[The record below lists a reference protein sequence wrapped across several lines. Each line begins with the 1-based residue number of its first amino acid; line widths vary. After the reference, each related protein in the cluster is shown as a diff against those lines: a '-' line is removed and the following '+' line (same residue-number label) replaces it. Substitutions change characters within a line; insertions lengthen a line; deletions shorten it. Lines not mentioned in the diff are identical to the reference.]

1 MNELRIK
8 YIPISDLKPYEHNA
22 RKHEDKDIEAII
34 ASIREFGFD
43 DPVGV
48 WSDEN
53 VIVEGHGRVMAAQR
67 LGMTEVPCIR
77 LDHLTD
83 EQRRAYALTHNRTA
97 ELSEWDFTVR
107 DDELQGI
114 TEIDMAAFGFD
125 LNDIAGQEAEA
136 QEDEYDGQTPEEPR
150 SKIGDIYQLGNH
162 RLMCGDSTDV
172 NVIDK
177 LMNGEKGKL
186 LLTDPPYGINVVHGG
201 GTIGSGNWPKGG
213 GTGKVGGDG
222 PLHFRKD
229 RGR

>member
-83 EQRRAYALTHNRTA
+83 EQRRAYALAHNRTA

-114 TEIDMAAFGFD
+114 TEIDMELFGFAVD
-125 LNDIAGQEAEA
+125 DAPDVLDDEEPQTNDRKYVVKMTFDNYADYKMW
-136 QEDEYDGQTPEEPR
+136 EDEIKETAERMGCVL
-150 SKIGDIYQLGNH
+150 SL
-162 RLMCGDSTDV
+162 V
-172 NVIDK
+172 
-177 LMNGEKGKL
+177 
-186 LLTDPPYGINVVHGG
+186 
-201 GTIGSGNWPKGG
+201 
-213 GTGKVGGDG
+213 
-222 PLHFRKD
+222 KD
-229 RGR
+229 D